1 MTCLDTVAFKYSY
14 LSFQKLRA
22 VRVSMGKGISV
33 AVFPAGS
40 STLSNK
46 SRTQQ
51 GGFMIPLFHG
61 GVQ

>member
-14 LSFQKLRA
+14 LSFQKLGA
-22 VRVSMGKGISV
+22 VRVGKGISV

-40 STLSNK
+40 RTLSNK